1 MNGIELLNLSKFFQ
15 EIAKKELDNLN
26 DQKDSLEAEIDNL
39 TEQATE
45 LQVMNNRINN
55 ISTRTSVTPRRLLV
69 LVGLLKE

>member
-45 LQVMNNRINN
+45 LQVMSNRIN
-55 ISTRTSVTPRRLLV
+55 IIVKP
-69 LVGLLKE
+69 KA

>member
-45 LQVMNNRINN
+45 LQVMSNRTN
-55 ISTRTSVTPRRLLV
+55 IIQSDL
-69 LVGLLKE
+69 

>member
-45 LQVMNNRINN
+45 LQVMSNRMN
-55 ISTRTSVTPRRLLV
+55 IIVKP
-69 LVGLLKE
+69 KA